1 MVLPYIISNISANR
15 SNCSLLDLA
24 RLPWSTRTMPTFS
37 SLPLLFTI
45 RNRRSRCCG
54 FFEEEE
60 DFKEEEERVKL
71 LLKLFFEEFRVI
83 IVIVIVIN
91 RYRIKIFLCRIMWRK
106 CARSEKRRKSAENES
121 AQVLLQREEKSRE
134 EESTLYIYKQ
144 QAYIIIIYFTG
155 ENGAAL
161 HNVVLKCVT
170 IGAIFPMVSRQAS
183 AVLAASLTL
192 MCDW

>member
-91 RYRIKIFLCRIMWRK
+91 RYRIKIFLGRIMWRK

>member
-1 MVLPYIISNISANR
+1 
-15 SNCSLLDLA
+15 
-24 RLPWSTRTMPTFS
+24 MPTFS
-37 SLPLLFTI
+37 SLKSPLFTTI
-45 RNRRSRCCG
+45 RNRPRSRCCG

-60 DFKEEEERVKL
+60 EDFKEDKERVKL

-91 RYRIKIFLCRIMWRK
+91 RYRIKTFLCRIMWRK